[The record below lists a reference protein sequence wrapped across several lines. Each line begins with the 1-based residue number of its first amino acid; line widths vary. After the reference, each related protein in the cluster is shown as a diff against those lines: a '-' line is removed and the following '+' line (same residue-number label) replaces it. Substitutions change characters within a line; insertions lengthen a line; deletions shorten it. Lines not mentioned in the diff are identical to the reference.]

1 MPPDQMRAAG
11 GGANPLPALPAI
23 TRILEGAA
31 GVTTVLILVMRSL
44 LAGRTRY
51 MSFCIVRWALAEA
64 IGLFGFVLYF
74 LGASATLFFTF
85 LGWALVLLVLLR
97 PNPEG
102 QEEFEQPR

>member
-1 MPPDQMRAAG
+1 
-11 GGANPLPALPAI
+11 
-23 TRILEGAA
+23 
-31 GVTTVLILVMRSL
+31 
-44 LAGRTRY
+44 

-74 LGASATLFFTF
+74 LGAPATLFFTS